1 MSILSEAEKLAA
13 VTDAVTAQYAKE
25 LARVLRDLERQL
37 AVLAVDALAGS
48 KTAMQRAVRA
58 QKLRDQI
65 KTALRLAGYPELTQK
80 AAGSALDAL
89 VAQVERLQGAA
100 QIAAFTSNDFT
111 RILALKELAKL
122 NLYGQG
128 DALAFAVWRT
138 FQHGLF
144 SQRPLNDLLEDLATT
159 LDIELYEARTFYDTT
174 ASVFTRQVESLKS
187 EDDDVFAFVG
197 PVDKKIRPFC
207 YQHAGRVYTRA
218 EINALDNGQLPN
230 VFLTAGGYNCRH
242 VWQAVSK
249 VSELQALVGTDQ
261 RIPEVAEA
269 LTRFSKGDRKA
280 A

>member
-65 KTALRLAGYPELTQK
+65 KTALRLSGYPELTQK

-100 QIAAFTSNDFT
+100 QIAAFTSNDYT

-128 DALAFAVWRT
+128 EALSFAVWRT
-138 FQHGLF
+138 FQYGLF
-144 SQRPLNDLLEDLATT
+144 SQRPINDLLEDLATT
-159 LDIELYEARTFYDTT
+159 LDVELYEARTFYDTT

-187 EDDDVFAFVG
+187 DRDDVFLYVG
-197 PVDKKIRPFC
+197 PLDRKTRPFC
-207 YQHAGRVYTRA
+207 YERVGKVYTRD
-218 EINALDNGQLPN
+218 EIDSWDNGQLPN

-249 VSELQALVGTDQ
+249 VSELQDLVGTDQ